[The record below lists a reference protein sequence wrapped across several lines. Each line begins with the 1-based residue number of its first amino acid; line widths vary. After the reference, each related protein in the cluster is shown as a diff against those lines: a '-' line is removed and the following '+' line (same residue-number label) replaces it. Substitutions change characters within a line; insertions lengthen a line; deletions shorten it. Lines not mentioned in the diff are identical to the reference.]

1 MRTHICLPVV
11 ASLAAASVLAATPVA
26 SPMAAAQSAAVSL
39 TGNGTSLGDG
49 IAFVMGGTGMPQ
61 PSERYLEAINNLYLQ
76 PHGFGGELFSLWT
89 PENVSSTSRA
99 VGEQILYNAVMDEIN
114 GGEVDADHPVV
125 VFGYSQSSSISVGLM
140 ERLADEGISNDLVR
154 FVLIGSPG
162 TSAIPTDLYR
172 TDVYNYEYDPV
183 AFKPTYFN
191 PLADLNSALGFLYG
205 HSVLLSATPE
215 QVASAIELPTSD
227 PDSLNSYYM
236 ITSELLPVLAPL
248 QLIPILG
255 QPLYELLEPVT
266 RILVNLGYGNIDYGW
281 PPGDVDEPAEPGFFP
296 ANIDLGDLLSALGNG
311 VQQGISNALASLLDP
326 STYEIVPLI
335 EHPSLAGLI
344 QEGYIVGAIDTPTPT
359 FSEALTGLLEFFE
372 GFTDTTE
379 YPMPD

>member
-1 MRTHICLPVV
+1 
-11 ASLAAASVLAATPVA
+11 
-26 SPMAAAQSAAVSL
+26 
-39 TGNGTSLGDG
+39 
-49 IAFVMGGTGMPQ
+49 MGGTGMPQ

-162 TSAIPTDLYR
+162 TSAIPTGLYR

-215 QVASAIELPTSD
+215 QVAAAIELPTSD

-281 PPGDVDEPAEPGFFP
+281 PPGDVDEPAGSGFFP

-379 YPMPD
+379 HQMPD